1 VSTYNT
7 FADITAHL
15 DRLGLFHMDLGLER
29 MRGFA
34 RRFSLA
40 AGATGPV
47 AHVVGTNGKGST
59 AAFLESMA
67 RAHGLRTGLH
77 TSPHF
82 TSVRERIRVGG
93 EMLAEG
99 EWVHL
104 ANRLDALAGDLG
116 LTYFEWL
123 TCLSALAFDEARAE
137 LAVMEAGLG
146 GRFDATRVFDPAIT
160 LLTPV
165 DLDHVHVLGST
176 LEEIADDKS
185 RAIRSG
191 GVAVTAAQ
199 EPEVMAV
206 YERRAAEV
214 GARLVV
220 AGKAAAGLALGLQG
234 PHQRAN
240 AGLAL
245 AAWELLAPMLGMESR
260 PEAVALGL
268 ASAWLPGRFQVLE
281 GCREVG
287 EGLPTVIL
295 DGAHNVH
302 GLRGLGAALADAGL
316 RPEAVVF
323 ACMADKDAHGMAR
336 EVLALAEGP
345 VLLPAFEINGRALPA
360 RHLESVFAGRGRPE
374 PSLASAL
381 AGLCGARSVMV
392 CGSLYLLAEFYKLHP
407 RFLNPQTREDA

>member
-1 VSTYNT
+1 
-7 FADITAHL
+7 
-15 DRLGLFHMDLGLER
+15 
-29 MRGFA
+29 
-34 RRFSLA
+34 
-40 AGATGPV
+40 
-47 AHVVGTNGKGST
+47 
-59 AAFLESMA
+59 
-67 RAHGLRTGLH
+67 
-77 TSPHF
+77 
-82 TSVRERIRVGG
+82 
-93 EMLAEG
+93 
-99 EWVHL
+99 
-104 ANRLDALAGDLG
+104 
-116 LTYFEWL
+116 
-123 TCLSALAFDEARAE
+123 
-137 LAVMEAGLG
+137 MEAGLG

-336 EVLALAEGP
+336 EV
-345 VLLPAFEINGRALPA
+345 PAFEINGRALPA